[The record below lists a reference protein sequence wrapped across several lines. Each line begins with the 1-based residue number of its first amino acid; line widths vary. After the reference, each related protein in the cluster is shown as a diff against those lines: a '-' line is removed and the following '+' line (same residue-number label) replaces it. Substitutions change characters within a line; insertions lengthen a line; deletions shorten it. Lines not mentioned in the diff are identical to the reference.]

1 MTKSNLRKGGRE
13 RGGKEGGEGRQG
25 RKEKEKR
32 GRERGRK
39 GSFILA
45 HSLRVE
51 PLWQEGKKV
60 VHIVTAARKQ
70 R

>member
-1 MTKSNLRKGGRE
+1 MTESNLRKGRRE
-13 RGGKEGGEGRQG
+13 RGGKEGGEGRRG
-25 RKEKEKR
+25 RKEKR

-51 PLWQEGKKV
+51 SLWQEGKKV